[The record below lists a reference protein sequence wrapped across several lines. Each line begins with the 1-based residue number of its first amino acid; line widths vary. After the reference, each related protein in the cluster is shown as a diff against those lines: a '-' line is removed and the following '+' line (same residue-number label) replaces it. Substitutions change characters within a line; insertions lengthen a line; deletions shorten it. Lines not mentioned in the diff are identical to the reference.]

1 MGVFKRLF
9 KVSEA
14 EAHNLVD
21 KLEDP
26 IKMTEQGIR
35 DLKKDLDKSLQ
46 ALAEVKAVAIR
57 TKKEMNEH
65 ESRAKTYEN
74 KAVMLLK
81 KAQTGD
87 ISAEEADRL
96 AGEALNKKTESLQ
109 AAATSKANYQQLEGQ
124 IGQLNNNV
132 GKLKSNISKYEN
144 ELKMLKARARVSQAT
159 KKLNKSMS
167 NVDSGGTIS
176 MLEKMKDKVAQDE
189 ALAEAYGEMA
199 DSNKSLDD
207 EIDQVLNTP
216 SESAGN
222 ADLEALKAKL
232 KLNS

>member
-57 TKKEMNEH
+57 AKKEMNEH

-81 KAQTGD
+81 KVQSGD

-96 AGEALNKKTESLQ
+96 AAEALNKKTESLQ

-132 GKLKSNISKYEN
+132 GKLKSNIAKYEN

-216 SESAGN
+216 SESASS
-222 ADLEALKAKL
+222 AELDALKAKL

>member
-9 KVSEA
+9 KVGEA
-14 EAHNLVD
+14 EAHNMVD

-65 ESRAKTYEN
+65 ESRAKSYEN

-81 KAQTGD
+81 KAQTGE
-87 ISAEEADRL
+87 IPSEEADRL
-96 AGEALNKKTESLQ
+96 AGEALTKKTESLQ
-109 AAATSKANYQQLEGQ
+109 AAATSKSNYQQLENQ
-124 IGQLNNNV
+124 ISQLNNNV
-132 GKLKSNISKYEN
+132 SKLKSNISKYEN

-199 DSNKSLDD
+199 DENKSLDD
-207 EIDQVLNTP
+207 EIDDVLNQP
-216 SESAGN
+216 SETASSAEL
-222 ADLEALKAKL
+222 DALKAKL

>member
-9 KVSEA
+9 KVGEA
-14 EAHNLVD
+14 EAHNVVD

-65 ESRAKTYEN
+65 ESRAKSYES

-81 KAQTGD
+81 KAQNGD

-109 AAATSKANYQQLEGQ
+109 AAATSKANYQQLENQ
-124 IGQLNNNV
+124 ISQLNNNV
-132 GKLKSNISKYEN
+132 SKLKNNISKYEN

-159 KKLNKSMS
+159 KKLNKSMA

-176 MLEKMKDKVAQDE
+176 MLEKMKDKVAQEE
-189 ALAEAYGEMA
+189 AMAEAYGDMA
-199 DSNKSLDD
+199 DANKSFDD
-207 EIDQVLNTP
+207 EINQVLNQP
-216 SESAGN
+216 SEATSN
-222 ADLEALKAKL
+222 AELDALKAKL
-232 KLNS
+232 NQNK